1 MEVLEV
7 ERAKKT
13 IEKPMETR
21 QRLSDKINDA
31 HFQACKVGRVDVA
44 EVLLRALEVEIT
56 AFGGLRQENRD
67 NTEMLESAFAALEE
81 AKSKA

>member
-1 MEVLEV
+1 
-7 ERAKKT
+7 
-13 IEKPMETR
+13 METR
-21 QRLSDKINDA
+21 QRLSDKILDA